1 MKVGI
6 LGGTFDPI
14 HLGHL
19 LMAES
24 AREILELRQVLF
36 VPAGD
41 PPHKQELPITP
52 ACHRQAM
59 VELAL
64 AHNPFFELSPV
75 DLDRSGPHYSTE
87 TVQLL
92 QKRYDLPPELCYFI
106 IGSDSLQ
113 DLPTWHRPAELI
125 KICRLAVARRPGSVP
140 DLTSLEATLP
150 GLSDQ
155 LTWVEMPL
163 VGISASD
170 IRARVRAGQSIR
182 YQVPDGVGE
191 YIQKHQLYR
200 KIQNQR
206 LFDH

>member
-92 QKRYDLPPELCYFI
+92 QKQYDLPPELCYFI

-125 KICRLAVARRPGSVP
+125 KICRLAVARRPGSLP
-140 DLTSLEATLP
+140 DLTSLEASLP

-170 IRARVRAGQSIR
+170 IRARARAGQSIR

>member
-125 KICRLAVARRPGSVP
+125 KICRLAVARRPGSLP
-140 DLTSLEATLP
+140 DLTSLEASLP

-182 YQVPDGVGE
+182 YQVPQEVGE

-200 KIQNQR
+200 KIQNKGKVW
-206 LFDH
+206 

>member
-24 AREILELRQVLF
+24 AREILDLGQVLF

-64 AHNPFFELSPV
+64 AHNPYFELSPV

-87 TVQLL
+87 TVQLI
-92 QKRYDLPPELCYFI
+92 QVRYDLPPELCYFI

-125 KICRLAVARRPGSVP
+125 MICHLAVARRPGSSP
-140 DLTSLEATLP
+140 DLTSLEASLP

-182 YQVPDGVGE
+182 YQVPHEVGE

-200 KIQNQR
+200 KIQNKGKVW
-206 LFDH
+206 

>member
-24 AREILELRQVLF
+24 ARETLDLRQVLF

-64 AHNPFFELSPV
+64 AHNPYFQLCSV

-87 TVQLL
+87 TVQLI
-92 QKRYDLPPELCYFI
+92 QKRHDLPPELCYFI

-113 DLPTWHRPAELI
+113 DLPTWHRPTELI
-125 KICRLAVARRPGSVP
+125 KICHLAVARRPGASP
-140 DLTSLEATLP
+140 DLTSLEASLP
-150 GLSDQ
+150 GLNDQ

-182 YQVPDGVGE
+182 YHVPDEVRK
-191 YIQKHQLYR
+191 YIQEHQLYR
-200 KIQNQR
+200 KIKNKGQ
-206 LFDH
+206 FDH

>member
-125 KICRLAVARRPGSVP
+125 KICRLAVARRPGSLP
-140 DLTSLEATLP
+140 DLTSLEASLT

-170 IRARVRAGQSIR
+170 IRARARAGQSIR

-200 KIQNQR
+200 KIQNKGK
-206 LFDH
+206 FGN